1 MSDELRYIPND
12 QPLRA
17 LSKTP
22 KELFQIALIEFVEKT
37 PVPEAFE
44 EGELIGI
51 FAGFTGI
58 PYMFLQLSRLHPDV
72 RVNGESLRQLAE
84 RYMKIG
90 PDAPMLEQDIE
101 CGLISEKLSREALTA
116 CLSGEMRDVER
127 FIASTAG
134 AASLSPEADKA
145 LADEILYGRAGVLF
159 LLRLVRHWVPESKAM
174 LDLQMKAVAARIM
187 EANNHGQDSW
197 VWADKKFLGAVHGD
211 IGIITQLVLCLP
223 ELAPELEPHLLR
235 LLSLQFNDGNWPKF
249 VGEGETASDIAQFC
263 HGAPGFVI
271 SLQALRPYYPHLSAT
286 LDRAVAKGIEITW
299 TKGLLRKEPALCHGV
314 LGNALAL
321 PRGEKRDHFLALVEP
336 QAIEEMKQTD
346 PNAFGTANYGMR
358 YCIPMIYSMS
368 SVWVW
373 GVCEQECPQFF
384 AFSDV

>member
-1 MSDELRYIPND
+1 MADELRYMPND
-12 QPLRA
+12 QPLRT
-17 LSKTP
+17 LSKSP
-22 KELFQIALIEFVEKT
+22 RELFQAALSAFLEQT
-37 PVPEAFE
+37 PVPDSLE
-44 EGELIGI
+44 EGQLMGI
-51 FAGFTGI
+51 FLGFTGI

-90 PDAPMLEQDIE
+90 PDAPKLEQDIE
-101 CGLISEKLSREALTA
+101 CGLISEKLSREALVA
-116 CLSGEMRDVER
+116 CLSGEEKDVER

-134 AASLSPEADKA
+134 AASSTLEADKP
-145 LADEILYGRAGVLF
+145 LADEMLYGRAGVLF
-159 LLRLVRHWVPESKAM
+159 LSRLVGHWVPESRAK
-174 LDLQMKAVAARIM
+174 LDPQMKAVAARIM

-211 IGIITQLVLCLP
+211 IGIITQLVLCFP
-223 ELAPELEPHLLR
+223 ELAPKLEPHLLR

-249 VGEGETASDIAQFC
+249 VGQGETASDIAQFC

-286 LDRAVAKGIEITW
+286 LERAIAKGIEITW
-299 TKGLLRKEPALCHGV
+299 TKGLLRKEPALCHGI

-336 QAIEEMKQTD
+336 QAIEEMKKKD
-346 PNAFGTANYGMR
+346 PNAFGTANYGMK
-358 YCIPMIYSMS
+358 YCIPMSYPMS

-373 GVCEQECPQFF
+373 GVCEQERPPFF
-384 AFSDV
+384 AFNDV

>member
-12 QPLRA
+12 QPLRT

-44 EGELIGI
+44 DGQLIGI

-134 AASLSPEADKA
+134 AASSSPEADKA

-235 LLSLQFNDGNWPKF
+235 LLSLQFSDGNWPKF

-286 LDRAVAKGIEITW
+286 LDRAIAKGIEITW

-314 LGNALAL
+314 LGNAL
-321 PRGEKRDHFLALVEP
+321 
-336 QAIEEMKQTD
+336 
-346 PNAFGTANYGMR
+346 
-358 YCIPMIYSMS
+358 
-368 SVWVW
+368 
-373 GVCEQECPQFF
+373 
-384 AFSDV
+384 

>member
-1 MSDELRYIPND
+1 MTDVPRYMPND

-22 KELFQIALIEFVEKT
+22 KELFQAALEEFIEKNG
-37 PVPEAFE
+37 VPETFE
-44 EGELIGI
+44 DGQLIGI

-58 PYMFLQLSRLHPDV
+58 SYLLLQLSKLHPDLQV
-72 RVNGESLRQLAE
+72 HGESLLQLAK
-84 RYMKIG
+84 RYMKVP

-101 CGLISEKLSREALTA
+101 CGLISEKLGREALTA
-116 CLSGEMRDVER
+116 CLSGDDKDVER
-127 FIASTAG
+127 FIASTSD
-134 AASLSPEADKA
+134 AASPTIPTSKT
-145 LADEILYGRAGVLF
+145 LANEILYGRAGVLF
-159 LLRLVRHWVPESKAM
+159 LLRLVRYWVPGSRARLEM
-174 LDLQMKAVAARIM
+174 QMQAIADRIM

-223 ELAPELEPHLLR
+223 HLAPVLQPHLLR
-235 LLSLQFNDGNWPKF
+235 LLAMQFDDGNWPKLTD
-249 VGEGETASDIAQFC
+249 GSETASEIVQFC

-271 SLQALRPYYPHLSAT
+271 SLQALRPYYPHLSAAF
-286 LDRAVAKGIEITW
+286 DKAIAKGIDIIW
-299 TKGLLRKEPALCHGV
+299 TKGLLLKEPALCHGI

-336 QAIEEMKQTD
+336 QATEEMKENYPD
-346 PNAFGTANYGMR
+346 AFGTANYGMR

-368 SVWVW
+368 AVWVW
-373 GVCEQECPQFF
+373 GVCEQECPPFF